1 MVSECKIVWRFVF
14 IPSRFP
20 CITDMQTEFGDN
32 EQQIEDLS
40 KQIANLISLMD
51 GYIAK
56 LNEKEN
62 FHKKCEA
69 VDTAETAGDTP

>member
-1 MVSECKIVWRFVF
+1 
-14 IPSRFP
+14 
-20 CITDMQTEFGDN
+20 MQTEFGDN